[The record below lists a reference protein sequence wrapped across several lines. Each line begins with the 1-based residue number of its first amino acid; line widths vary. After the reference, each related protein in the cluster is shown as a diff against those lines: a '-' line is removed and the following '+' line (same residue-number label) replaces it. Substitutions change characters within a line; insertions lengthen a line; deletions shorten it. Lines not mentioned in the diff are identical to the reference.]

1 MLDLRLRHQDPSKEQ
16 IVSPLLMDISGRHYC
31 KYLIDSMASTP
42 AAQPLIFWFQ
52 LPQENLHQGS
62 TCLEGPL
69 GTTVTTSSIC
79 PHNLRQGVPAWSC
92 SFISGCLI
100 LSCLIFHNYLNKFLF
115 FFLFWNIQSGFCFL
129 DCDKHLCL
137 EILIQENYRVGQNV
151 HLGFSYHLMGKSKQT
166 FWRSQYSGLLL
177 VKTQWINE
185 LYDFLL

>member
-1 MLDLRLRHQDPSKEQ
+1 MNKKGEAKKKKKERKRRSHSISLQPCSFTAPSEWGSTGRNRNCPLMLDLRLRHQDPSKEQ

-31 KYLIDSMASTP
+31 TYLIDSMASTP

-62 TCLEGPL
+62 TCLAGPL

-79 PHNLRQGVPAWSC
+79 PHNLRQGVPSWSC

-115 FFLFWNIQSGFCFL
+115 FFFFFETYKVVSVFLTVTNIFA
-129 DCDKHLCL
+129 
-137 EILIQENYRVGQNV
+137 
-151 HLGFSYHLMGKSKQT
+151 
-166 FWRSQYSGLLL
+166 
-177 VKTQWINE
+177 
-185 LYDFLL
+185 

>member
-62 TCLEGPL
+62 SCLEGPL

-115 FFLFWNIQSGFCFL
+115 FFSFLKHTKWFLFSWL
-129 DCDKHLCL
+129 W
-137 EILIQENYRVGQNV
+137 
-151 HLGFSYHLMGKSKQT
+151 QT
-166 FWRSQYSGLLL
+166 SLPRDFYSG
-177 VKTQWINE
+177 E
-185 LYDFLL
+185 LSGWPKPSIWVFRTILWKNPNKLFGDLNTMGSY